1 MIIVDKFFTS
11 MRAGV
16 SGLALGWKGVLPR
29 GMEEWIQL
37 LNGGYKNSAG
47 EVVNSR
53 TALQVSA
60 FYACVR
66 VIAEDMAKI
75 GLKFYHRDQGE
86 SDSTV
91 DEAPLHPLNTI
102 FNEAA
107 NGWQSGF
114 DFREMQSAFLCLR
127 GAAYALKVRSLA
139 KGELSDGQGQIVEL
153 VPITP
158 DRVSVEQLRG
168 GKLKFH
174 IQPPTNDPS
183 NTREYSE
190 NEIYYERGLTLN
202 GYTGVSPIQYQA
214 ETLGFALAQTKY
226 GSRMMGNG
234 GKPGGLLVHPAKL
247 RDDARKRLK
256 ESWDAAYGGDNQ
268 GKTAVLEEGMTWQT
282 TSLKNTDL
290 QYIEVM
296 KMSRQQVAA
305 IMRVPLHKIGDL
317 ENAHYNNIEHGN
329 IQYVTDCLMG
339 WAKRRESAIRRQL
352 IDQPQFYYAE
362 HNLDTLLRGDLKTRY
377 DAYAVARNW
386 GWLSADDIRK
396 RENLNPLP
404 AGTGDVYLQP
414 LNMAPAGTDVTKL
427 EKPAKEQLKA
437 LAKELGKEQELNKL
451 LAGL

>member
-234 GKPGGLLVHPAKL
+234 GKPGGLL
-247 RDDARKRLK
+247 
-256 ESWDAAYGGDNQ
+256 
-268 GKTAVLEEGMTWQT
+268 EGMTWQT